1 MTVHAWRP
9 VVLDPRQ
16 AAARN
21 RLESLVKAPNVMIF
35 DTIEAQLEDLLA
47 SRHPASSGYE
57 RGALARRMLD
67 RGPGWQYGCWVYY
80 PWSGALVHTLGPDE
94 FREAR
99 LARNQRKITAE
110 EQARLADRAVAIV
123 GLSVGRQIAHTL
135 AMEGVC
141 GRFRLADG
149 DTLALS
155 NMNRLPA
162 RISELGISKA
172 VLAARELFEMDPFL
186 DIEIAPQ
193 GLSMDG
199 IDDFIGMGR
208 TPVDLVIEECDD
220 FAIKVGLRQRL
231 RALRIPVIM
240 ETSERGTLDIE
251 RFDDEPGRPLL
262 HGLLEGVD
270 PGGLCDIGAIKALI
284 AEILPDMRPRTRES
298 VEQVGVTL
306 RSWPQL
312 ASEIA
317 LGAAT
322 VTTAARRILLGQ
334 PMRSGRYHVDMEA
347 SLDQTAYTNDGAPS
361 PDFCRHQLGRRVDIN
376 RTKNPFS

>member
-1 MTVHAWRP
+1 MTTTVPPWRP
-9 VVLDPRQ
+9 VILDPCQ

-21 RLESLVKAPNVMIF
+21 RLESLIKEPNVKIF
-35 DTIEAQLEDLLA
+35 DTIEAQVDDLLA
-47 SRHPASSGYE
+47 SRHPAMGSYE
-57 RGALARRMLD
+57 HGVLARQMLG
-67 RGPGWQYGCWVYY
+67 RGPAWQYGCWVYY
-80 PWSGALVHTLGPDE
+80 PWSDALVHTLGPDE

-110 EQARLADRAVAIV
+110 EQARLAHRAVAII

-141 GRFRLADG
+141 RRFHLADG

-162 RISELGISKA
+162 RIHELGVSKA

-186 DIEIAPQ
+186 DIKIAPQ
-193 GLSMDG
+193 GLSMDRM
-199 IDDFIGMGR
+199 DDFLGVGEA
-208 TPVDLVIEECDD
+208 PVDLVIEECDD
-220 FAIKVGLRQRL
+220 FAIKVALRQRL
-231 RALRIPVIM
+231 RALQIPVIM

-251 RFDDEPGRPLL
+251 RFDREPTRPLL

-270 PGGLCDIGAIKALI
+270 PRGLCDLGTIKSLL
-284 AEILPDMRPRTRES
+284 AELLPDMRQRTRES

-334 PMRSGRYHVDMEA
+334 PMRSGRYHVDVDA
-347 SLDQTAYTNDGAPS
+347 SLGHGDFVHARSLGALQRAES
-361 PDFCRHQLGRRVDIN
+361 NVRIQG
-376 RTKNPFS
+376 

>member
-1 MTVHAWRP
+1 MNMAAHDWRP
-9 VVLDPRQ
+9 LVLDPGQ
-16 AAARN
+16 TAARAQ
-21 RLESLVKAPNVMIF
+21 LENLTKAPNVLVL
-35 DTIEAQLEDLLA
+35 DTLEAQVEDLLA
-47 SRHPASSGYE
+47 SRHPGTTADE
-57 RGALARRMLD
+57 RGFLARQMLGQ
-67 RGPGWQYGCWVYY
+67 GPGWLHGRWVYY
-80 PWSGALVHTLGPDE
+80 SWSGALVHTLAPDE

-99 LARNQRKITAE
+99 LARNQQKITAE
-110 EQARLADRAVAIV
+110 EQARLANRAVGIV
-123 GLSVGRQIAHTL
+123 GLSVGRQIAQTL

-162 RISELGISKA
+162 RLSELGISKA
-172 VLAARELFEMDPFL
+172 VLAARELFEVDPFL
-186 DIEIAPQ
+186 DIEIMPQ
-193 GLSMDG
+193 GLSADAFDSFLG
-199 IDDFIGMGR
+199 VGGA
-208 TPVDLVIEECDD
+208 PLDLVIEECDD
-220 FAIKVGLRQRL
+220 FVIKVCLRERL

-270 PGGLCDIGAIKALI
+270 PSRLRDIRAIKALI
-284 AEILPDMRPRTRES
+284 TELLPDMRPRTRES

-322 VTTAARRILLGQ
+322 VTTAARRILLGE
-334 PMRSGRYHVDMEA
+334 PMRSGRYHIDVEA
-347 SLDQTAYTNDGAPS
+347 ALDGRLGGRGAQRGTRP
-361 PDFCRHQLGRRVDIN
+361 R
-376 RTKNPFS
+376 